1 METHINV
8 TLHDGG
14 RIRDLRIPT
23 HIEVRRLIKELDG
36 IFEKENARKKYQ
48 LHVVNKGFVLD
59 EGKVLADYP
68 VTTGDIVEVLEV

>member
-23 HIEVRRLIKELDG
+23 HIEVRRLIKELDS
-36 IFEKENARKKYQ
+36 IFEKRMLEKNTNSMLLIRGSFWTKGKY
-48 LHVVNKGFVLD
+48 
-59 EGKVLADYP
+59 
-68 VTTGDIVEVLEV
+68 

>member
-23 HIEVRRLIKELDG
+23 HIEVRRLIKELDS
-36 IFEKENARKKYQ
+36 IFEKENARKNTNSMLLIRGSFWTKGKY
-48 LHVVNKGFVLD
+48 
-59 EGKVLADYP
+59 
-68 VTTGDIVEVLEV
+68 